1 MPENQKAENLLNLS
15 LNATEAELLASP
27 VLRAGT
33 DADNESWE
41 VIVKF
46 HGNIERIAGGDIQV
60 EILSAGYG
68 IITLPKRY
76 IEALAALE
84 EIEFVEKPKRLYA
97 NDAAGNIASCM
108 YGGIGLSNRY
118 RGAGICIAVIDSG
131 LSFEMPAFRNQ
142 DGTSRVLFYYDQ
154 TQKKEYTKDE
164 LDEILL
170 EDEEDEERPTPDRS
184 GHGTSVTAIAA
195 GNGRRADGS
204 IDANLVGAAPL
215 ADLIIVKLDTGAS
228 SSFPLTTALM
238 RALIIDYMQKDSK
251 LIVNSDDEA
260 SKAFVNKFG
269 SGIKLGYNNKKY
281 DYNIEKANITPAET
295 HITFTYE
302 NKEYNV
308 TTNLT
313 SKFNV
318 YNYMTSLAILHECGY
333 SLQEII
339 NKTKDLHAPKGR
351 CETHK
356 VNNGYA
362 VIDYAHTP
370 DAVEK
375 VITAYNELKKGKVI
389 TIVGCGGDRDP
400 IKRPIMGN
408 IATSLS
414 DYTILTS
421 DNPRTEDPAKIME
434 DILKGVKSDN
444 YEVELDRKTAIKK
457 GIEML
462 KPEDIL
468 LILGKGH
475 EDYQI
480 IGHTKIHLDDAEEVE
495 NWQKEHEVLP

>member
-1 MPENQKAENLLNLS
+1 MNYVVDSRKVKPGQIFVALKGHTVDGHDYIPDAIKNGASKIVAEKEVECSVPLEIVPNTEDYLKEALKKEYASKINELKIIGITGTNGKTTTAYLTYQLLNDLGEKAAYIGTIGFKA
-15 LNATEAELLASP
+15 LN
-27 VLRAGT
+27 
-33 DADNESWE
+33 
-41 VIVKF
+41 
-46 HGNIERIAGGDIQV
+46 
-60 EILSAGYG
+60 
-68 IITLPKRY
+68 
-76 IEALAALE
+76 E
-84 EIEFVEKPKRLYA
+84 EIETE
-97 NDAAGNIASCM
+97 N
-108 YGGIGLSNRY
+108 
-118 RGAGICIAVIDSG
+118 
-131 LSFEMPAFRNQ
+131 
-142 DGTSRVLFYYDQ
+142 T
-154 TQKKEYTKDE
+154 
-164 LDEILL
+164 
-170 EDEEDEERPTPDRS
+170 TPDILTIYTLLLHSLEIGCKTVVMEISSHALSYERIY
-184 GHGTSVTAIAA
+184 GLHIDIAA
-195 GNGRRADGS
+195 FT
-204 IDANLVGAAPL
+204 NLTEDHLDYHKTMENYLNAKL
-215 ADLIIVKLDTGAS
+215 KIIE
-228 SSFPLTTALM
+228 
-238 RALIIDYMQKDSK
+238 YMNSNSK

-260 SKAFVNKFG
+260 SKSFVNKFG
-269 SGIKLGYNNKKY
+269 TGIKLGYNNKEY
-281 DYNIEKANITPAET
+281 DYNIIKADINPAET
-295 HITFTYE
+295 TIKFTNN
-302 NKEYNV
+302 NKEYSV

-318 YNYMTSLAILHECGY
+318 YNYITALAILHEYGY
-333 SLQEII
+333 SIDEII
-339 NKTKDLHAPKGR
+339 AKTKDIKAPKGR

-421 DNPRTEDPAKIME
+421 DNPRTEDPVKIMD
-434 DILKGVKSDN
+434 DILKGVESTN

-495 NWQKEHEVLP
+495 KWKKEH

>member
-1 MPENQKAENLLNLS
+1 MNY
-15 LNATEAELLASP
+15 
-27 VLRAGT
+27 
-33 DADNESWE
+33 E
-41 VIVKF
+41 VDSRKIRPGQIFV
-46 HGNIERIAGGDIQV
+46 
-60 EILSAGYG
+60 
-68 IITLPKRY
+68 
-76 IEALAALE
+76 ALKGHTVDGHNF
-84 EIEFVEKPKRLYA
+84 I
-97 NDAAGNIASCM
+97 NDAIKNGASKIIAEKNVQCSVPLEVVENTEN
-108 YGGIGLSNRY
+108 YLK
-118 RGAGICIAVIDSG
+118 
-131 LSFEMPAFRNQ
+131 E
-142 DGTSRVLFYYDQ
+142 VL
-154 TQKKEYTKDE
+154 KKEYADKINTLKIIGITGTNGKTTTAYLTYQLLNDFGE
-164 LDEILL
+164 KTAYIGTIGFKTPNEEIVT
-170 EDEEDEERPTPDRS
+170 ENTTPDILTIYTLLPHALSYERIY
-184 GHGTSVTAIAA
+184 GLHIDIAA
-195 GNGRRADGS
+195 FT
-204 IDANLVGAAPL
+204 NLTEDHLDYHKTMENYLNA
-215 ADLIIVKLDTGAS
+215 KLK
-228 SSFPLTTALM
+228 
-238 RALIIDYMQKDSK
+238 IIDYMQKDSK

-302 NKEYNV
+302 NKEYEV

-318 YNYMTSLAILHECGY
+318 YNYMTALAILHECGY

-339 NKTKDLHAPKGR
+339 SKTKDLHAPKGR

-356 VNNGYA
+356 VNGGYA

-408 IATSLS
+408 IATTLS

-495 NWQKEHEVLP
+495 NWKKENEVLP